1 MKWRALSC
9 CSSPL
14 YHPCSLPTD
23 CSISQ
28 IIKDDYRLPFYNII
42 ILGEGVMGERGGIRK
57 IQFVENCEIFFQ
69 ALFID
74 KSFLLCYRFLKSR
87 LDLGFLPKQRPK

>member
-1 MKWRALSC
+1 M
-9 CSSPL
+9 
-14 YHPCSLPTD
+14 
-23 CSISQ
+23 
-28 IIKDDYRLPFYNII
+28 
-42 ILGEGVMGERGGIRK
+42 GEGVMGERGGIRK

-74 KSFLLCYRFLKSR
+74 KSFLLCYRFLKSS